1 MKKIFLLAFAAIAFA
16 ACNDSKNDEK
26 TVLNDVIK
34 IHDTVMAH
42 SDQLMHDKMK
52 LDTLLKTADDTAKTK
67 ISLLISKLN
76 NADGQMEDFMQ
87 KFDPEQKGKSHD
99 YMMNYLTAQKIRI
112 HAVDSMINSSVK
124 ESSEYLKHLKK

>member
-112 HAVDSMINSSVK
+112 KAVDSMINASVK
-124 ESSEYLKHLKK
+124 ESGEYLKHLKK